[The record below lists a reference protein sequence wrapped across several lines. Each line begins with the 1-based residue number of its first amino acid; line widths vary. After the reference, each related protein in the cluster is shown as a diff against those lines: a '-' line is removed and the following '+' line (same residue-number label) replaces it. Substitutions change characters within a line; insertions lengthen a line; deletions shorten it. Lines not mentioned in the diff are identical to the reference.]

1 MKNQRK
7 LTALLMAAVVWIA
20 AVCPAALAAG
30 KEYSFAE
37 QGIRFTLPEEL
48 RVLEYPVED
57 SDPLIPLTGYFTA
70 DDLNQY
76 YEQTGTLLEA
86 YFPDSGAFLSVEA
99 WQNEESQAIG
109 SYAAES
115 ESELQSRIEEYPIDW
130 ESDPP
135 GRSTATV
142 EKLAGQPFLLFS
154 EEMGESIT
162 LRYYETVYGGQWIY
176 LSLYPAQADEALGQ
190 EELDALGSLAGSV
203 SFSTD
208 PAAAV
213 ENTAASDW
221 METLS
226 LVLFSLG
233 LLLFVL
239 LVIFLARSIR
249 RSQPVPTV
257 LPGFACRVST
267 PVGPRIST
275 RSISWCSPP
284 ADSRFRSVMS
294 RQEGLSKR
302 TTASGSIRRT
312 CPRFRWRRMPS
323 SGEARSVSVSCSPG
337 GSNPPRRRRRMQ
349 LNHRRTHLHP
359 KRHTIRTRTHL
370 RYEKTNRPPLPHHLG
385 ERAGLS

>member
-1 MKNQRK
+1 MKNRWK
-7 LTALLMAAVVWIA
+7 LTALLMAALVCIA

-37 QGIRFTLPEEL
+37 QGIRFTLPEDL

-57 SDPLIPLTGYFTA
+57 GDPLIPLTGYFTA

-99 WQNEESQAIG
+99 WQDEESQAIG

-115 ESELQSRIEEYPIDW
+115 ENELQERIADYPYDW

-142 EKLAGQPFLLFS
+142 ETLAGQPFLLFS
-154 EEMGESIT
+154 DEMGENTIS
-162 LRYYETVYGGQWIY
+162 RYYETIYGGSWIY
-176 LSLYPAQADEALGQ
+176 LSLYPAQTGDSLRE
-190 EELDALGSLAGSV
+190 EELSALGSLAESI

-213 ENTAASDW
+213 ENSASSDW
-221 METLS
+221 METVS
-226 LVLFSLG
+226 LMLFSLG

-249 RSQPVPTV
+249 RSQPLPTV

-267 PVGPRIST
+267 PVGP
-275 RSISWCSPP
+275 
-284 ADSRFRSVMS
+284 ADFYPQYFVVFPTGG
-294 RQEGLSKR
+294 QPLS
-302 TTASGSIRRT
+302 
-312 CPRFRWRRMPS
+312 F
-323 SGEARSVSVSCSPG
+323 
-337 GSNPPRRRRRMQ
+337 
-349 LNHRRTHLHP
+349 
-359 KRHTIRTRTHL
+359 
-370 RYEKTNRPPLPHHLG
+370 RYEQTRGIVETEDCFWIYPPNLPPLPLAKNAFL
-385 ERAGLS
+385 AGSPKRFGLLLSQWIQPAPQAQADAAQSQTDAAAPEAAHNQDTNTPQI

>member
-57 SDPLIPLTGYFTA
+57 GDPLIPLTGYFTA

-190 EELDALGSLAGSV
+190 EELDALGSLADSV

-208 PAAAV
+208 PTAAV

-267 PVGPRIST
+267 PVGP
-275 RSISWCSPP
+275 
-284 ADSRFRSVMS
+284 ADFYPQYFVVFPTGG
-294 RQEGLSKR
+294 QPLS
-302 TTASGSIRRT
+302 
-312 CPRFRWRRMPS
+312 F
-323 SGEARSVSVSCSPG
+323 
-337 GSNPPRRRRRMQ
+337 
-349 LNHRRTHLHP
+349 
-359 KRHTIRTRTHL
+359 
-370 RYEKTNRPPLPHHLG
+370 RYEQTRGIVETDDCFWIYPPNLPPLPLAKNAFLG
-385 ERAGLS
+385 GSPKRFSLLLSRWIQPAPQAQANAAEPQADASTSETAHNQDTNTPQI